1 MLVRKK
7 FFFLSGLIFLF
18 VPNLILSGEDEV
30 AVAIVTSFA
39 GTVRIERNGERIGL
53 DALIELYSEDK
64 IEVGSD
70 GKIVILYTSGK
81 FRSLGSETSFIIES
95 VRGGR
100 ETGEIVDT
108 ETDGGSEDF
117 EPLFVF
123 KAASERLEG
132 RKSVRAID
140 TTGVFI
146 LHPGNS
152 SIIEEKPEFIWTS
165 VDTVEEYELK
175 IQRMGKVIGT
185 AIISDTV
192 FSYPSDWQA
201 LEQGKTYIMK
211 IDGKKEGISFTSRTV
226 RFKVLSEKQMEIL
239 EKDKRAIEMAAPD
252 EISSRLLLAELYKEN
267 RLLFLA
273 IKKYKE
279 LISLAPEIPEFHR
292 SLSVVYKD
300 FGLNKESNS
309 ELTVYKELKKGN

>member
-1 MLVRKK
+1 MFVRKK
-7 FFFLSGLIFLF
+7 VFFLSSLIFLF
-18 VPNLILSGEDEV
+18 VLNLILSGEHEV

-39 GTVRIERNGERIGL
+39 GSVSIARDGESIVL
-53 DALIELYSEDK
+53 DAMIELYSGDK

-70 GKIVILYTSGK
+70 GRIVVLYTSGK
-81 FRSLGSETSFIIES
+81 FRSVGSATSFIIEP
-95 VRGGR
+95 VRGP
-100 ETGEIVDT
+100 EVGEIVDT
-108 ETDGGSEDF
+108 DTDGGSEEF
-117 EPLFVF
+117 EPLFAF

-132 RKSVRAID
+132 RKSVRTID

-152 SIIEEKPEFIWTS
+152 SIMEEKPEFIWTS
-165 VDTVEEYELK
+165 VDTAEEYELK

-201 LEQGKTYIMK
+201 LERGKTYIMK
-211 IDGKKEGISFTSRTV
+211 IEGKKEDISFTSRTV
-226 RFKVLSEKQMEIL
+226 RFKVLSEKQMEKL
-239 EKDKRAIEMAAPD
+239 EKDKKSIEMVAPD
-252 EISSRLLLAELYKEN
+252 EISSRLLLGELYKEN

-273 IKKYKE
+273 IKEYEE
-279 LISLAPEIPEFHR
+279 LISLAPGIPEFHR
-292 SLSVVYKD
+292 SLSMVYKD

-309 ELTVYKELKKGN
+309 ELNVYKELKKGN